1 MNNGFSVDRSGL
13 GNQSNFVI
21 NSLLLHL
28 HVIQQNYISNQ
39 VIGVTTDVAYVPQN
53 LKEII
58 HKSENIIDIASLL
71 LQNMHS
77 DTNEQ
82 KIEVQNGDLVLQLAH
97 AKLKYIALRLGLQI
111 DVKYA
116 FRSLIVRRN
125 RPIELSYQEL
135 RCYLKDANSTNSRY
149 KTSTWKQ
156 YFEIININTKAVTKI
171 PAYGNSWGITYES
184 GNLYMIVDG
193 HGINVAIMTSS
204 GEPIKKIPVS
214 TDFDQTEYM
223 AVFGNSIFFTVF
235 IPKNLVCI
243 DIHGAVQWQF
253 KKSIFNQ
260 PRGVTTDTLGN
271 VFVAGFASH
280 NVIAV
285 QKSGSEGTEIL
296 NKNEGLDYPTSIFC
310 DKMNNRLLVS
320 NLNNGHAHLFN
331 IVYN

>member
-1 MNNGFSVDRSGL
+1 ME
-13 GNQSNFVI
+13 
-21 NSLLLHL
+21 
-28 HVIQQNYISNQ
+28 IQQIQDIKLQPGKDNFDIKGCTINGDK
-39 VIGVTTDVAYVPQN
+39 VLFTDKGN
-53 LKEII
+53 SRIII
-58 HKSENIIDIASLL
+58 HNATGRHVEDIPLSAEPFDITAIDA
-71 LQNMHS
+71 
-77 DTNEQ
+77 D
-82 KIEVQNGDLVLQLAH
+82 
-97 AKLKYIALRLGLQI
+97 
-111 DVKYA
+111 
-116 FRSLIVRRN
+116 IVAVTFGR
-125 RPIELSYQEL
+125 
-135 RCYLKDANSTNSRY
+135 
-149 KTSTWKQ
+149 KQ

-171 PAYGNSWGITYES
+171 PADGNSWGITYES
-184 GNLYMIVDG
+184 GKLYMILDG

-235 IPKNLVCI
+235 IPKNLVCM
-243 DIHGAVQWQF
+243 DIHGTVEWQF

-285 QKSGSEGTEIL
+285 QKSGSEGREIL
-296 NKNEGLDYPTSIFC
+296 NKNEGLDYPTSIYC